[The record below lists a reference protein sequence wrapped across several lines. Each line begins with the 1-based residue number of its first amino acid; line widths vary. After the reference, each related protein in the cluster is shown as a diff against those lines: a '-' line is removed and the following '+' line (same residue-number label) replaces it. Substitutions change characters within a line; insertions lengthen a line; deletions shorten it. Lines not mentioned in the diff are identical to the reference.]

1 MRRIN
6 GEIALFSL
14 TVDVPLNQSE
24 HNEIEKALVKRRK
37 LSSGRLQAE
46 SSGLAV
52 RDELEDL
59 NEELET
65 LNTEARGLETRIA
78 ENVAKLLEARR

>member
-1 MRRIN
+1 MGRIN

-24 HNEIEKALVKRRK
+24 HNEIEKALVKRRR
-37 LSSGRLQAE
+37 LSSGRLRAE

-52 RDELEDL
+52 RDELE
-59 NEELET
+59 T
-65 LNTEARGLETRIA
+65 LNAEARELETRIA
-78 ENVAKLLEARR
+78 ENVAKLLETQT

>member
-1 MRRIN
+1 MGRIN

-14 TVDVPLNQSE
+14 TVDLPLNQSE
-24 HNEIEKALVKRRK
+24 HNEIEKALVKRRR

-52 RDELEDL
+52 RDELE
-59 NEELET
+59 T
-65 LNTEARGLETRIA
+65 LNAEAWELETRIA
-78 ENVAKLLEARR
+78 ENVAKLLEAQT